1 MKLKATVVAAFVAA
15 LSVLPLGA
23 TASACDP
30 DGGYPCDPQPYDL
43 KQLICKFDPRC

>member
-1 MKLKATVVAAFVAA
+1 MKRKAAFMAAFVAV

-30 DGGYPCDPQPYDL
+30 DGNYPCDPQPYDL